1 MSQVL
6 APYITTIIDLIISP
20 LVQLMFFAAFIVFA
34 WGILVMILNASDES
48 KRSEGKKHMM
58 YAIIGM
64 LIMIGAAGIFQ
75 LFESTIFG
83 VAGVPNQPSLIKPR

>member
-6 APYITTIIDLIISP
+6 APYLSKIIELILSP
-20 LVQLMFFAAFIVFA
+20 LVQLMFFAAFVVFA
-34 WGILVMILNASDES
+34 WGILVMILNASDET

-58 YAIIGM
+58 YGIVGM

-75 LFESTIFG
+75 IFESTIFG
-83 VAGVPNQPSLIKPR
+83 VAGVGEQPSLIQPR